1 MHVRSITQLWL
12 TLCDTMDHSPPG
24 FFVHGILQARML
36 EQVPS
41 SGDLP
46 DPGVKP
52 LFLWQVDSLPLSQMR
67 TPCTQCVCVCVCVAS
82 HIYMGF
88 PGGTSGK
95 EPACQCR
102 RHKKRGSSPWIWVG
116 SMGWEDPLEEAT
128 ATHSQILA
136 WKIPQTEEPGGLQSI
151 VSQRVR
157 HD

>member
-1 MHVRSITQLWL
+1 MPAQSCS
-12 TLCDTMDHSPPG
+12 TLCDPLDCSPLGSSVVG
-24 FFVHGILQARML
+24 FFSQEYQNGL
-36 EQVPS
+36 PFPP

-46 DPGVKP
+46 DPGIKP
-52 LFLWQVDSLPLSQMR
+52 LLLWQVDSLPLSQMR

-128 ATHSQILA
+128 ATHSRILA